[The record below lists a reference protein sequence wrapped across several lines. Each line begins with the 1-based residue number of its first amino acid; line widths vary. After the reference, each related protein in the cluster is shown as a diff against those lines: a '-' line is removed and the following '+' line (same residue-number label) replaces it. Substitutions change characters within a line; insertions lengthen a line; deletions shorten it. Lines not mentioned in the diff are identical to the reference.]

1 MFAPGQELWNLR
13 FKGLGFRV
21 SRGLELRGLDSRGV
35 GVGVEADFE
44 SFGLLFTYFSGPGRG
59 LRFRV

>member
-1 MFAPGQELWNLR
+1 MR
-13 FKGLGFRV
+13 GLG
-21 SRGLELRGLDSRGV
+21 SRGV

-44 SFGLLFTYFSGPGRG
+44 SVGLLSTYFLGPGRG